1 MNFSQVNLSTSQ
13 VAVTFLNRF
22 QVLPQ
27 HCPCAL
33 KLGFTYIVRFV
44 SYDPRTPFCV
54 CERGFPFRSEDEAKR
69 FCQIKIKHAIDHVL
83 KFSEQERERFASVML
98 REDGKGNYTVHPT
111 YDALLIKYLP
121 ELLLGLNP
129 KVSQPLPT
137 PSVDVTKWC
146 NKLENKLSK
155 SLKHVE
161 FFVAYTRTKGKD
173 LSKAL
178 DLISNRVNAHTEMV
192 NTWADIWLQH
202 AHEKMVSTRLLEHV
216 TKSTKRELKLRSKE

>member
-1 MNFSQVNLSTSQ
+1 MNFSQVNLSINQ
-13 VAVTFLNRF
+13 VAQTFLNRF

-33 KLGFTYIVRFV
+33 RLGFTHIVRFV

-54 CERGFPFRSEDEAKR
+54 LERGFPFRSEDEAKR
-69 FCQIKIKHAIDHVL
+69 YCQIQIKHAIDRIS
-83 KFSEQERERFASVML
+83 KFPEEERERFASVML
-98 REDGKGNYTVHPT
+98 REDGRGNYTVHPT

-146 NKLENKLSK
+146 NKLEDKLSK
-155 SLKHVE
+155 SLKKVE
-161 FFVAYTRTKGKD
+161 F
-173 LSKAL
+173 LL
-178 DLISNRVNAHTEMV
+178 LIKVKTY
-192 NTWADIWLQH
+192 
-202 AHEKMVSTRLLEHV
+202 RLL
-216 TKSTKRELKLRSKE
+216 LN

>member
-1 MNFSQVNLSTSQ
+1 MNFSQVNLSINQ
-13 VAVTFLNRF
+13 VAQTFLNRF

-33 KLGFTYIVRFV
+33 KLGFTHIVRFV

-54 CERGFPFRSEDEAKR
+54 LERGFPFRSEDEAKR
-69 FCQIKIKHAIDHVL
+69 YCQIQIKHAIDRIS
-83 KFSEQERERFASVML
+83 KFPEEERERFASVML

-121 ELLLGLNP
+121 ELIIGLNP

-146 NKLENKLSK
+146 NKLENKLSQ
-155 SLKHVE
+155 SLKDIE
-161 FFVAYTRTKGKD
+161 FFVAYKGKD
-173 LSKAL
+173 
-178 DLISNRVNAHTEMV
+178 ISIAIELMSIKVNAHTEMV

-202 AHEKMVSTRLLEHV
+202 AHE
-216 TKSTKRELKLRSKE
+216 